1 MHNQLFCRTFAAQ
14 NKREKGMKKYLFF
27 FLALIAFMSVRAQ
40 LSSDNN
46 AQSLLNNE
54 DLFVETTDSLLLEL
68 DTSALT
74 SDSATQSFVLPFAHP
89 MPDIDSDSHRP
100 MAPQATDCPVDS
112 VIGYNSENQP
122 ATLTTYIYDDKYRT
136 IQTAKWEW
144 EEGTKRGITKTE
156 NTYNDNGKLISTSTW
171 VWSDKTNDWIGSQK
185 KDYTFDNN
193 GKTTS
198 NSTWVWSEELNDWIG
213 SEKNDYTF
221 DNAGNTTEWIISTWA
236 NNDWQGKKRYTYLFN
251 QAGKPTETTEYNFD
265 TNTLTWI
272 GATQSTYIYN
282 INNQTLLAQT
292 AVWNTETSSWLPTSK
307 YEYEYDEYQN
317 QTLDSYYTAYN
328 PETDTWTGS
337 YKKIYLYNESK
348 KKLLDEQYTWKNG
361 EWAGSSKTEWEYNNA
376 GKTTLILKY
385 KWTNNEWVN
394 SSKTVSEYNAKNAE
408 TNKEVYTWKNGE
420 WVGSSK
426 TTTSYN
432 SNNKTDQKITYTWKD
447 GEWVNKSLTGYVYTG
462 SLVAEEYAATW
473 NGTEWTY
480 TTKKVTSYT
489 NNNKADTI
497 TNYQYINDE
506 WTPTTRTVN
515 TYNQKVIL
523 IQTENDT
530 YTDGAWKMTS
540 MTRTDIEYDE
550 AGHTI
555 LNAAYKCGSD
565 TVWIGTDKEEWQ
577 YDAAGNMV
585 YHAQATFTDDTWI
598 TTYEI
603 TWIYDQNNRKLEE
616 KRLNNKNGT
625 LYPGY
630 WYLYSYDSKGR
641 EVVSIMY
648 LGQNLD
654 WVGSYKTERIYDEND
669 QLQQEINYSWKTT
682 DDTGDWV
689 GVFRHTYIYDSQK
702 RLTEDI
708 LERFND
714 TEWVNETRNI
724 HVFNSRG
731 LEIITNE
738 YQWLNDEWTYRNR
751 NERSYEDDDRLRTEL
766 VETYEEN
773 TLTSHSFNR
782 YHYTC
787 DIKYF
792 TIRFLNYDGTILQQ
806 ILLAE
811 GQTPE
816 YTGQTPTQPATA
828 EYEYTFTGWDKE
840 IVAVTADADY
850 TAQFESNAITY
861 TIRFLNYDGETLQ
874 ELTLAYGETPEYT
887 GQTPTQPATAEYE
900 YTFTGWDK
908 EIVAVTAD
916 ADYTAQFE
924 SNLRVY
930 SVRFL
935 NYDGK
940 VLEDDILAYGMM
952 PEYSGDVPTREE
964 DETYI
969 YTFSGWSPELSMVVG
984 DITYTAQFE
993 ATEKTPTGVIDTNAD
1008 DNGQAYNLLGQ
1019 PVDDNYN
1026 GIIIR
1031 NGKKELR

>member
-1 MHNQLFCRTFAAQ
+1 M
-14 NKREKGMKKYLFF
+14 
-27 FLALIAFMSVRAQ
+27 
-40 LSSDNN
+40 
-46 AQSLLNNE
+46 
-54 DLFVETTDSLLLEL
+54 
-68 DTSALT
+68 
-74 SDSATQSFVLPFAHP
+74 
-89 MPDIDSDSHRP
+89 
-100 MAPQATDCPVDS
+100 
-112 VIGYNSENQP
+112 
-122 ATLTTYIYDDKYRT
+122 
-136 IQTAKWEW
+136 
-144 EEGTKRGITKTE
+144 
-156 NTYNDNGKLISTSTW
+156 
-171 VWSDKTNDWIGSQK
+171 
-185 KDYTFDNN
+185 
-193 GKTTS
+193 
-198 NSTWVWSEELNDWIG
+198 NDWIG

-282 INNQTLLAQT
+282 TNNQTLLAQT

-328 PETDTWTGS
+328 PETGTWTGS

-348 KKLLDEQYTWKNG
+348 KKLLDEQ
-361 EWAGSSKTEWEYNNA
+361 
-376 GKTTLILKY
+376 
-385 KWTNNEWVN
+385 
-394 SSKTVSEYNAKNAE
+394 
-408 TNKEVYTWKNGE
+408 YTWKNGE

-447 GEWVNKSLTGYVYTG
+447 G
-462 SLVAEEYAATW
+462 
-473 NGTEWTY
+473 
-480 TTKKVTSYT
+480 
-489 NNNKADTI
+489 
-497 TNYQYINDE
+497 
-506 WTPTTRTVN
+506 
-515 TYNQKVIL
+515 
-523 IQTENDT
+523 
-530 YTDGAWKMTS
+530 
-540 MTRTDIEYDE
+540 
-550 AGHTI
+550 
-555 LNAAYKCGSD
+555 
-565 TVWIGTDKEEWQ
+565 
-577 YDAAGNMV
+577 
-585 YHAQATFTDDTWI
+585 
-598 TTYEI
+598 
-603 TWIYDQNNRKLEE
+603 
-616 KRLNNKNGT
+616 
-625 LYPGY
+625 
-630 WYLYSYDSKGR
+630 
-641 EVVSIMY
+641 
-648 LGQNLD
+648 
-654 WVGSYKTERIYDEND
+654 
-669 QLQQEINYSWKTT
+669 
-682 DDTGDWV
+682 
-689 GVFRHTYIYDSQK
+689 
-702 RLTEDI
+702 
-708 LERFND
+708 
-714 TEWVNETRNI
+714 EWVNETRNI

-792 TIRFLNYDGTILQQ
+792 TIRFLNYDG
-806 ILLAE
+806 
-811 GQTPE
+811 
-816 YTGQTPTQPATA
+816 
-828 EYEYTFTGWDKE
+828 
-840 IVAVTADADY
+840 
-850 TAQFESNAITY
+850 
-861 TIRFLNYDGETLQ
+861 ETLQ

-916 ADYTAQFE
+916 ANYTAQFE

-935 NYDGK
+935 NYDRK

-984 DITYTAQFE
+984 DITYMAQFE